1 MKLQLLEVKELSR
14 SVQECKTKLDNIQRE
29 IQERSKPSFKES
41 NNRVWVPKTLVLMS
55 INPFFDYLRDLLKD
69 LVNRFRSYNGFD
81 DVLEAYVY
89 KLVFEIPT
97 P

>member
-1 MKLQLLEVKELSR
+1 
-14 SVQECKTKLDNIQRE
+14 
-29 IQERSKPSFKES
+29 
-41 NNRVWVPKTLVLMS
+41 MS